1 MGVFTIS
8 GLTTRDNSSQSF
20 QKEWFR
26 IFVLP
31 INIGVNCWIKYQMQD
46 DDDQRLVSIGGS
58 NIGGIGGERNRKQR
72 IPVNSIT
79 S

>member
-31 INIGVNCWIKYQMQD
+31 INIGVNGWIKYQMQD
-46 DDDQRLVSIGGS
+46 DDDQRLVSIVGS
-58 NIGGIGGERNRKQR
+58 NIGGKMMM
-72 IPVNSIT
+72 T
-79 S
+79 SHPLC